1 MAKTSEDT
9 ATLSRE
15 AGLHPTTEADVT
27 DAMVGGIELA
37 ASELQLAGRVLRPG
51 DEAYD
56 EARTLFNSMIDKRP
70 ALIAQC
76 SGPADVIAALRFG
89 RAQGLEIAVRA
100 GGHSVA
106 GASLCDDGLVI
117 DVRPM
122 KDIEVDPVA
131 RTARVGAGCTWADV
145 DRATQEH
152 GLATTGGRVSTTGVA
167 GLTLGGG
174 SGWLERRHGLACDN
188 LVAVELVTADGELI
202 TASADE
208 HPELFWALH
217 GGGGN
222 FGVATALTFRLHPV
236 GPDVLAGLLLYD
248 AARGAD
254 LLRLTRDVMVDA
266 PDEFAPA
273 VAYFT
278 VPEDDEL
285 PAELHGRL
293 VSALVLCWT
302 GPIEEGE
309 RVLAPFRALGPV
321 ADLVGVMPYAE
332 FQCAIDDPPGHRN
345 WWTAE
350 YLHVVTDEAI
360 DVIHHHSLATPTPG
374 PAQSF
379 IVPWGGAVARL
390 AEDETPMTQRD
401 ATWVVHPFAM
411 WENPDEDDRVIGW
424 AKAFRDDIARLASGG
439 VYLNFIG
446 NEGEDRV
453 RAAFGDEKYRRLSQ
467 LKAQYD
473 PDNVFRGNQN
483 IKPSLAGAL
492 R

>member
-1 MAKTSEDT
+1 
-9 ATLSRE
+9 
-15 AGLHPTTEADVT
+15 VT
-27 DAMVGGIELA
+27 DTVVGGIDLA
-37 ASELQLAGRVLRPG
+37 ASELELGGALLRPG

-76 SGPADVIAALRFG
+76 AGPRDVIAALRFG
-89 RAQGLEIAVRA
+89 REQGLEIAVRA

-106 GASLCDDGLVI
+106 GASLCDGGLVI
-117 DVRPM
+117 DMRPM
-122 KDIEVDPVA
+122 KDIAVDPVA

-145 DRATQEH
+145 DRATQQH

-174 SGWLERRHGLACDN
+174 SGWLERRHGLSCDN
-188 LVAVELVTADGELI
+188 LVSVELVTAEGELI

-208 HPELFWALH
+208 HAELFWALH

-236 GPDVLAGLLLYD
+236 GPDVLAGLLIYD
-248 AARGAD
+248 AERGAD

-266 PDEFAPA
+266 PDEFGPA
-273 VAYFT
+273 VGYLT
-278 VPEDDEL
+278 VPVDDEL

-309 RVLAPFRALGPV
+309 RLLAPFRALGPC
-321 ADLVGVMPYAE
+321 ADLVGVMPYAD
-332 FQCAIDDPPGHRN
+332 FQSSIDDPPGYRN

-360 DVIHHHSLATPTPG
+360 EVIHRHSLAIPTPG

-379 IVPWGGAVARL
+379 IVPWGGAVARVG
-390 AEDETPMTQRD
+390 EDETPMTQRD
-401 ATWVVHPFAM
+401 ATWVVHPFAV
-411 WENPDEDDRVIGW
+411 WENPADDDRVIGW
-424 AKAFRDDIARLASGG
+424 AKAFRDDIARFASGG

-446 NEGEDRV
+446 DEGQDRV
-453 RAAFGDEKYRRLSQ
+453 VAAFGEEKYRRLARV
-467 LKAQYD
+467 KAQYD

-483 IKPSLAGAL
+483 IKPS
-492 R
+492 